1 MSTAAAFI
9 PGCPFHTSLS
19 TWMIFVAKAFRQFPV
34 PKWLV
39 GTGNSTRKRYLQ
51 PLGLIFLSVFVLVI
65 TAILVLRYSYSFFAL
80 IWFPTAATFS
90 FAGNPTPSHDRPSE
104 YRIPHLL
111 LFGGIIITP
120 LIALACAFIDRPPVF
135 LGLFI
140 AASVVFAVIA
150 VYAIRTYKFIPDTG
164 EADAIAWLLKSTSS
178 QDPSLFKNAGRIAHK
193 LQHQK
198 ALLLNSLLPLLSPL
212 ITSKNRHEDE
222 QDLETYVACLA
233 ELSAFADA
241 EGSFWKNQSAIVHP
255 PLPDRL
261 PEILR
266 DLESGITSSPN
277 LRSAARDTLLKYYGE
292 RASPVKE
299 EISLS
304 SLRP

>member
-1 MSTAAAFI
+1 
-9 PGCPFHTSLS
+9 
-19 TWMIFVAKAFRQFPV
+19 MILVSKGFRQFPF

-51 PLGLIFLSVFVLVI
+51 ALGLIFLSASVLVI

-90 FAGNPTPSHDRPSE
+90 FAGNPTPSHDRPSK

-111 LFGGIIITP
+111 LFGGVIITP
-120 LIALACAFIDRPPVF
+120 LISLACAFIDKPRVF

-150 VYAIRTYKFIPDTG
+150 VYAIRTYKFIPNTE

-178 QDPSLFKNAGRIAHK
+178 QDPSLFKNAGQIANK

-212 ITSKNRHEDE
+212 ISSKNRYTDE
-222 QDLETYVACLA
+222 EALETYVACLA
-233 ELSAFADA
+233 ELSTFADA
-241 EGSFWKNQSAIVHP
+241 EGSFWKNESAVVHP

-261 PEILR
+261 QEILR
-266 DLESGITSSPN
+266 NLASGGS
-277 LRSAARDTLLKYYGE
+277 
-292 RASPVKE
+292 
-299 EISLS
+299 
-304 SLRP
+304 